1 MLTGLLVNF
10 NEIPKVNCIK
20 VTHFFHNS
28 HTKKRKK
35 RKKKVKYPFVLN
47 QKKGGQNRN
56 KN

>member
-35 RKKKVKYPFVLN
+35 EKKVKYPFVLN
-47 QKKGGQNRN
+47 QKKGGQNKN